1 MKKWNLIRAVTII
14 CMVFL
19 ILSLAAPALA
29 VVTEE
34 IEAKQQELEEIE
46 KRRRDQKNAL
56 ELRLNREAALKE
68 ELKHLEFRIEELRL
82 EQEKLAVEIAAV
94 ENEIEQAEADL
105 AAAEAQ
111 LKSQEDLLKLRLRAI
126 QQHGVVSYLEVLFES
141 SSFPDFLTR
150 LHSLSTIANND
161 MDLIEQIKR
170 ERDIIQAWKEEL
182 EQKKAKLENMRRQVV
197 ENEQAL
203 ESAAGER
210 VVILESLEV
219 EIAAN
224 LKAIN
229 DLEKEAQQLDAL
241 IRKLIAEAA
250 SKFSGLQGALQVTP
264 FDFLKRVDPTHLM
277 NFIQNE
283 HPQTIAL
290 ILAHLEFNSAAE
302 IMGALSPELQSE
314 VSMRIATMD
323 QTSPEIISEVER
335 VLERKLATV
344 LSQEFTAAGGIEALA
359 ELLNR
364 CDRTTEKTIL
374 EALEEENQEL
384 ADEIKKLMF
393 VFDDIISLAFRC
405 ADIKKECRSQM
416 Q

>member
-1 MKKWNLIRAVTII
+1 MKKRNLIRVVTLL
-14 CMVFL
+14 CMALL
-19 ILSLAAPALA
+19 IFSLAAPALA

-68 ELKHLEFRIEELRL
+68 ELKHLEFRIEELRS
-82 EQEKLAVEIAAV
+82 EQHKLAAEIALV
-94 ENEIEQAEADL
+94 EQEIEQAETDL

-141 SSFPDFLTR
+141 SNFPDFLTR

-161 MDLIEQIKR
+161 LGLIEQIKQ
-170 ERDIIQAWKEEL
+170 ECDIIQAWKEEL
-182 EQKKAKLENMRRQVV
+182 EQKKAKLENMRRQVA

-229 DLEKEAQQLDAL
+229 DLEKEAQQLDSL

-250 SKFSGLQGALQVTP
+250 SKFSGLQGALQWPIEPPTWISSNYGWRRDP
-264 FDFLKRVDPTHLM
+264 FSGAQAWHGGVD
-277 NFIQNE
+277 
-283 HPQTIAL
+283 IAPHNGAANY
-290 ILAHLEFNSAAE
+290 ILASAEGQVIFAGWNGGYGNCL
-302 IMGALSPELQSE
+302 MLDHGNGTVTLYAHMSNLLVGVGE
-314 VSMRIATMD
+314 VVARGQRIARAGT
-323 QTSPEIISEVER
+323 TGYSTGVHLHFEVREYNKPPVR
-335 VLERKLATV
+335 
-344 LSQEFTAAGGIEALA
+344 SYPSGGSDHRY
-359 ELLNR
+359 NP
-364 CDRTTEKTIL
+364 
-374 EALEEENQEL
+374 
-384 ADEIKKLMF
+384 MGYF
-393 VFDDIISLAFRC
+393 
-405 ADIKKECRSQM
+405 
-416 Q
+416 